1 MGRAPSIRARDELGA
16 GRADAPAPTNRA
28 AAVIAPSVQTVTPL
42 DPYMV
47 RVVFANG
54 EVRDVDIEPLLEGV
68 VFRALRDPEVF
79 QEVRVDEYN
88 ETIVWPNGADLDPD
102 VLYGSEQPSAEPAP
116 RITVPQRA

>member
-1 MGRAPSIRARDELGA
+1 M
-16 GRADAPAPTNRA
+16 
-28 AAVIAPSVQTVTPL
+28 APSVQTVTPL

-47 RVVFANG
+47 RVVFADG

-79 QEVRVDEYN
+79 QEVR
-88 ETIVWPNGADLDPD
+88 GADLDPD

-116 RITVPQRA
+116 RITVPQRT